1 MKFVINRNIYTREI
15 INVYQTMADAAKDV
29 GVENSSIRQA
39 ILKRCR
45 CKDYDWEFIEID
57 NKKILN
63 LINECNR

>member
-1 MKFVINRNIYTREI
+1 MKFVISRNIYTHEI
-15 INVYQTMADAAKDV
+15 INVYQSMADAAKDV

-63 LINECNR
+63 LINENNR

>member
-1 MKFVINRNIYTREI
+1 MKFVINRNIYTHEI

-57 NKKILN
+57 NKKILDLLKN
-63 LINECNR
+63 ANN

>member
-1 MKFVINRNIYTREI
+1 MKFVINRNIYTHEI

-39 ILKRCR
+39 ILKHCR

-63 LINECNR
+63 LIHECN

>member
-1 MKFVINRNIYTREI
+1 
-15 INVYQTMADAAKDV
+15 MADAAKDV

-39 ILKRCR
+39 ILKHCR

-63 LINECNR
+63 LIHEYN

>member
-1 MKFVINRNIYTREI
+1 MKFVINRNIYTHEI

-63 LINECNR
+63 LIHECN